1 MRSAGNSIYL
11 FTFHDPRPQ
20 SRGKY
25 EKATDTCDR
34 HYRHLFAV
42 NKFGF
47 GARQTYL
54 VKGRKLILKSM
65 VREGGDKSY
74 TFKAREGQ
82 QLTVKLIGSDA
93 AFILYASHPFDVE
106 SISEETQ
113 SFPGREALWYGTA
126 SLEYALSVCHR
137 LKCWHLTARVLP
149 QGNSKNYRI

>member
-1 MRSAGNSIYL
+1 MKKLLTPLIGIIVLFLLSTNLVSAQDKRI
-11 FTFHDPRPQ
+11 R
-20 SRGKY
+20 
-25 EKATDTCDR
+25 
-34 HYRHLFAV
+34 
-42 NKFGF
+42 
-47 GARQTYL
+47 L

-113 SFPGREALWYGTA
+113 SWSG
-126 SLEYALSVCHR
+126 
-137 LKCWHLTARVLP
+137 KLP
-149 QGNSKNYRI
+149 ANQDGEYRIAMISNYKVADYTLQILLK